1 MLCVSIFQ
9 PTKMSDKHEV
19 TQTENGPIRGGKK
32 AALKNHCKR
41 FWWLHLIIFLVVSAA
56 VICIV

>member
-1 MLCVSIFQ
+1 
-9 PTKMSDKHEV
+9 MSDKQEI
-19 TQTENGPIRGGKK
+19 TQTENGPVRGGKK

-41 FWWLHLIIFLVVSAA
+41 FWWLHLIIFLCISAA